1 MFWEMKNAKI
11 QKNIKKW
18 EYAKNS
24 FKCYNQSSLIGKC
37 KKTGKLQNRQIK
49 CKCM

>member
-11 QKNIKKW
+11 QENFKLW

-24 FKCYNQSSLIGKC
+24 FKCYNQSSLIRKF
-37 KKTGKLQNRQIK
+37 KKTGK
-49 CKCM
+49 